1 MPAPLVPAALA
12 LMKYATP
19 VLAGTGAVLGGKAGY
34 EQSGGNF
41 GSALLGAGMGA
52 LGLGSIPG
60 VGRRLSNVSQVRDA
74 GRRIAGAAGPEA
86 YKASRLFATT
96 GTSTLNPLEQ
106 SMRGSAMLRQAL
118 PIAGAGGLTLAGL
131 GMVPGLAGAVG
142 AGGASAT
149 RAVTGAAGTAGSAGL
164 GLLPDLEIGGVA
176 IGERAKRR
184 KEAAYQRS
192 ESEKDIKLQQR
203 LQSEYLTGT
212 LAPFL
217 DQQRRAQVTA
227 QQSLLNTQGA
237 IYQKLAR
244 TAGSFQLAGQGL
256 EANTRLTEAAL
267 TQNPYSGSVISA
279 PNITFG
285 RG

>member
-19 VLAGTGAVLGGKAGY
+19 VLAGTGAVLGGKEGY
-34 EQSGGNF
+34 EQSGGNV

-60 VGRRLSNVSQVRDA
+60 VGRRLSNVSQVREA
-74 GRRIAGAAGPEA
+74 GKRIAGAAGPEA

-184 KEAAYQRS
+184 KEAAYQRG

-244 TAGSFQLAGQGL
+244 TAGNFQLAGQGMAESGAL
-256 EANTRLTEAAL
+256 ARTALAN
-267 TQNPYSGSVISA
+267 NPYAGATIQA

>member
-1 MPAPLVPAALA
+1 MPALIPAAA
-12 LMKYATP
+12 FLMKYATP
-19 VLAGTGAVLGGKAGY
+19 ILATTGAVLGGKEGY
-34 EQSGGNF
+34 EQSGGNV
-41 GSALLGAGMGA
+41 GSALLGAGAGA
-52 LGLGSIPG
+52 LGLGAIPG
-60 VGRRLSNVSQVRDA
+60 AGRRLSNVSQVRDA
-74 GRRIAGAAGPEA
+74 GKKIAGAAGPEA

-164 GLLPDLEIGGVA
+164 GLLPDLELAGVA

-184 KEAAYQRS
+184 KEAAYQRG

-244 TAGSFQLAGQGL
+244 TAGNFQLAGQGMAESGAL
-256 EANTRLTEAAL
+256 ARTALAN
-267 TQNPYSGSVISA
+267 NPYAGSTIQA

>member
-19 VLAGTGAVLGGKAGY
+19 VLAGTGAVLGGKEGY
-34 EQSGGNF
+34 EQSGGNV

-60 VGRRLSNVSQVRDA
+60 VGRRLSNVSQVREA
-74 GRRIAGAAGPEA
+74 GKRIAGAAGPEA

-184 KEAAYQRS
+184 KEAAYQRG

-244 TAGSFQLAGQGL
+244 TAGHFQLAGQGMAESGALARTAL
-256 EANTRLTEAAL
+256 EN
-267 TQNPYSGSVISA
+267 NPYSGATLSA

>member
-1 MPAPLVPAALA
+1 MPALIPAAA
-12 LMKYATP
+12 FLMKYATP
-19 VLAGTGAVLGGKAGY
+19 ILATTGAVLGGKEGY
-34 EQSGGNF
+34 EQSGGNV
-41 GSALLGAGMGA
+41 GSALLGAGAGA
-52 LGLGSIPG
+52 LGLGALPG
-60 VGRRLSNVSQVRDA
+60 AGRRLAGGKVGQTLTKGAVESGLAGKTGQLANQLTGKGALAGSPLAQQMLGQQVL
-74 GRRIAGAAGPEA
+74 GATA
-86 YKASRLFATT
+86 
-96 GTSTLNPLEQ
+96 
-106 SMRGSAMLRQAL
+106 
-118 PIAGAGGLTLAGL
+118 AGGLTLAGL

-184 KEAAYQRS
+184 KEAAYQRG

-244 TAGSFQLAGQGL
+244 TAGNFQLAGQGMAESGAL
-256 EANTRLTEAAL
+256 ARTALAN
-267 TQNPYSGSVISA
+267 NPYAGATIQA

>member
-1 MPAPLVPAALA
+1 MPALIPAAA
-12 LMKYATP
+12 FLMKYATP
-19 VLAGTGAVLGGKAGY
+19 ILATTGAVLGGKEGY
-34 EQSGGNF
+34 EQSGGNV
-41 GSALLGAGMGA
+41 GSALLGAGAGA
-52 LGLGSIPG
+52 LGLGALPG
-60 VGRRLSNVSQVRDA
+60 AGRRLAGGKVGQTLTKGAVESGLAGKTGQLANQLTGKGALAGSPLAQQMLGQQVL
-74 GRRIAGAAGPEA
+74 GATA
-86 YKASRLFATT
+86 
-96 GTSTLNPLEQ
+96 
-106 SMRGSAMLRQAL
+106 
-118 PIAGAGGLTLAGL
+118 AGGLTLAGL

-184 KEAAYQRS
+184 KEAAYQRG

-212 LAPFL
+212 LAPFI

-244 TAGSFQLAGQGL
+244 TAGNFQLAGQGMAESGAL
-256 EANTRLTEAAL
+256 ARTALAN
-267 TQNPYSGSVISA
+267 NPYAGSTIQA

>member
-1 MPAPLVPAALA
+1 MPAPLVPAAMA

-19 VLAGTGAVLGGKAGY
+19 ILAGTGAVLGAKEGY

-41 GSALLGAGMGA
+41 GSALLGAGTGA
-52 LGLGSIPG
+52 LGLGALPG
-60 VGRRLSNVSQVRDA
+60 AGRRLA
-74 GRRIAGAAGPEA
+74 GGKVG
-86 YKASRLFATT
+86 
-96 GTSTLNPLEQ
+96 
-106 SMRGSAMLRQAL
+106 QAL
-118 PIAGAGGLTLAGL
+118 TKGAVESGLAGKTGQLANQLTGKGALAGSPLAQQMLGQQVLGATAAGGLTLAGL
-131 GMVPGLAGAVG
+131 GMIPGLAGTVG

-184 KEAAYQRS
+184 KEAAYQRG

-244 TAGSFQLAGQGL
+244 TAGNFQLAGQGMAESGAL
-256 EANTRLTEAAL
+256 ARTALAN
-267 TQNPYSGSVISA
+267 NPYAGATIQA

>member
-1 MPAPLVPAALA
+1 MPALIPAAA
-12 LMKYATP
+12 FLMKYATP
-19 VLAGTGAVLGGKAGY
+19 ILATTGAVLGGKEGY
-34 EQSGGNF
+34 EQSGGNV
-41 GSALLGAGMGA
+41 GSALLGAGAGA
-52 LGLGSIPG
+52 LGLGALPG
-60 VGRRLSNVSQVRDA
+60 AGRRLAGGKVGQTLTKGAVESGLAGKTGQLANQLTGKGALAGSPLAQQMLGQQVL
-74 GRRIAGAAGPEA
+74 GATA
-86 YKASRLFATT
+86 
-96 GTSTLNPLEQ
+96 
-106 SMRGSAMLRQAL
+106 
-118 PIAGAGGLTLAGL
+118 AGGLTLAGL
-131 GMVPGLAGAVG
+131 GIIPGLAGTVG

-149 RAVTGAAGTAGSAGL
+149 QAVTGAAGTAGSAGL

-184 KEAAYQRS
+184 KEAAYQRG

-244 TAGSFQLAGQGL
+244 TAGNFQLAGQGMAESGAL
-256 EANTRLTEAAL
+256 ARTALAN
-267 TQNPYSGSVISA
+267 NPYAGATIQA